1 MFKFHKILTVWYQ
14 QNKRD
19 LPWRENN
26 DPFYVWVS
34 EIILQQTRVA
44 QGKEYFLRFIERF
57 PDINSLSV
65 APENEVLKIWQGL
78 GYYSRARNMHV
89 AARQIMDKYDG
100 VFPDSHS
107 ELLKLKGVGDYTAAA
122 IGSIAFGLP
131 HAVIDG
137 NVYRVLSRIFGIAT
151 PMDSTKGKKEF
162 SDLAHQLLDRT
173 NPAIFNEAMMEFG
186 ALQCIPQNPVCI
198 QCPFSNQCLALL
210 QNEITKLPYK
220 SKKTKVRRRYFHYLY
235 IKHYDYF
242 FLEKRIESDIWQNLY
257 QLPLIESSK
266 PLNIEQLLADNNFQS
281 LLKGS
286 RVTIGTISPEI
297 IHILSHQKLH
307 VRFIEI
313 TIKELETKNAWIR
326 ILPGE
331 LCEYPIPKL
340 IDNFLMGK
348 IENKTD
354 G

>member
-19 LPWRENN
+19 LPWRENT

-34 EIILQQTRVA
+34 EIILQQTRVD
-44 QGKEYFLRFIERF
+44 QGKEYFLRFTERF
-57 PDINSLSV
+57 PDIKTLAD

-78 GYYSRARNMHV
+78 GYYSRARNMHF
-89 AARQIMDKYDG
+89 AARQIMDKFNG

-151 PMDSTKGKKEF
+151 PIDSAKGKKEF
-162 SDLAHQLLDRT
+162 SDLAHQLLNRT
-173 NPAIFNEAMMEFG
+173 NPGTFNEAIMEFG
-186 ALQCIPQNPVCI
+186 ALQCIPRNPDCMV
-198 QCPFSNQCLALL
+198 CPFRDRCLALL
-210 QNEITKLPYK
+210 QNEITKLPIK
-220 SKKTKVRRRYFHYLY
+220 SKKTRVRRRFFHYLY
-235 IKHYDYF
+235 LKHYEHI
-242 FLEKRIESDIWQNLY
+242 FLEKRLDHDIWQNLY

-266 PLNIEQLLADNNFQS
+266 SLTIDELLADNHFQS

-286 RVTIGTISPEI
+286 RVTIETISAEI
-297 IHILSHQKLH
+297 VHILSHQKLH

-313 TIKELETKNAWIR
+313 TIKELEMNNAWIR

-331 LCEYPIPKL
+331 VADYPIPKL

-348 IENKTD
+348 IENKID